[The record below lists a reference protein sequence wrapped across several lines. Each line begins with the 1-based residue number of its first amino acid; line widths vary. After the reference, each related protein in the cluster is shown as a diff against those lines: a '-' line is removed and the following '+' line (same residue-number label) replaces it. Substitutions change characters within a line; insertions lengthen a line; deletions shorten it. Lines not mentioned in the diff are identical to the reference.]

1 MDKENMPVTTLYL
14 NVTNSVQQNMLLVGL
29 MAYVDDMMGL
39 DLDNIA
45 EQLEFTAK
53 YVRAK
58 SFEQKQRGGNGR

>member
-1 MDKENMPVTTLYL
+1 MDNQNMPVTILSL
-14 NVTNSVQQNMLLVGL
+14 NITNSIPQNMLLVGI

-45 EQLEFTAK
+45 EQLEFAAK

-58 SFEQKQRGGNGR
+58 AEGKNGR

>member
-1 MDKENMPVTTLYL
+1 MIEEKTPTTTLHL

-29 MAYVDDMMGL
+29 MSYVDDMMGL

-45 EQLEFTAK
+45 EQLEFVAK

-58 SFEQKQRGGNGR
+58 AEGKK

>member
-1 MDKENMPVTTLYL
+1 MMDKENMPRTVLYL

-39 DLDNIA
+39 DLENVA
-45 EQLEFTAK
+45 EQLEFVAK

-58 SFEQKQRGGNGR
+58 VEGKR